1 MGFIPTEFEGLV
13 LWEPRVH
20 RDERGY
26 FCETYRED
34 VFEAGSIGV
43 RFVQDNEAQ
52 SVRGVLRGLHYQTGA
67 SAQAKLVRVVSGEV
81 LDVAVDLRPGS
92 KTYGRHFAVQLS
104 ATNHLQMFIPR
115 GFAHGYVVLSKSA
128 VFQYK
133 CDNYYDS
140 KAEAGLCFDDPSLG
154 IDWILP
160 AAELIISEK
169 DRRWPVFGAHVKF

>member
-34 VFEAGSIGV
+34 VFEAGLIGV

-92 KTYGRHFAVQLS
+92 KTYGRHYAVQLS